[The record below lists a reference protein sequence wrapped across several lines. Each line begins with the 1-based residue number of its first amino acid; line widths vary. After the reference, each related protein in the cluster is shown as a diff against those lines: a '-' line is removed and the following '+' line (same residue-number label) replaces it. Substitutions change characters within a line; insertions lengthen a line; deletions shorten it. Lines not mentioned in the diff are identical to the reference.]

1 MKSDLVKEELTNLLS
16 TLTEQFE
23 TMNAHEN
30 NIPQIEVDIFLK
42 NIQVLYENAT
52 FLKKINNT
60 PLKQEVDEKLVAP
73 AEIKEEIELKEEIAE
88 EVISQ
93 ITEEIIAEE
102 KESIKEPQKEVSM
115 ELPIAES
122 FETPEHIVSSFDDI
136 LEETKLEKDLF
147 SQVKASKEILDL
159 NKKLAEARG
168 NHTLV
173 EKLQNQQIDSLK
185 TVIGIN
191 DKFYFINELFD
202 GDTHKYEDVIYTL
215 NNFKKLDDAM
225 QYFSTLKYRFS
236 WNEDLEASEKL
247 IHMLERKFN
256 IVKA

>member
-60 PLKQEVDEKLVAP
+60 PLKQEVEEKVVAP
-73 AEIKEEIELKEEIAE
+73 AEIKEEIVHKEEIIE
-88 EVISQ
+88 EVNSQ
-93 ITEEIIAEE
+93 VTEEIIAEE
-102 KESIKEPQKEVSM
+102 KESIKEPQKEEIM
-115 ELPIAES
+115 ELPLPKS
-122 FETPEHIVSSFDDI
+122 FETPEHIASSFDDI
-136 LEETKLEKDLF
+136 LEEVIPEKDLF
-147 SQVKASKEILDL
+147 SHVKASQEILDL

-185 TVIGIN
+185 AVIGIN

-202 GDTHKYEDVIYTL
+202 GDAHKYEDVIYTL

-236 WNEDLEASEKL
+236 WTEDLEASEKL

>member
-52 FLKKINNT
+52 FLKKMNNT
-60 PLKQEVDEKLVAP
+60 PMVKEVQEKVIIP
-73 AEIKEEIELKEEIAE
+73 EEIMEEVKEMEAVIEEETSQISEDGIAE
-88 EVISQ
+88 NKEVIVEQ
-93 ITEEIIAEE
+93 QMEE
-102 KESIKEPQKEVSM
+102 SV
-115 ELPIAES
+115 ELPTYEPTEIPAQ
-122 FETPEHIVSSFDDI
+122 IVSSFDDI
-136 LEETKLEKDLF
+136 LEETKPVKDLF

-185 TVIGIN
+185 SVIGIN
-191 DKFYFINELFD
+191 DKFYFINELFE
-202 GDTHKYEDVIYTL
+202 GDTHKYEDVIYVL

-225 QYFSTLKYRFS
+225 QYFSTLKYRFN
-236 WNEDLEASEKL
+236 WNEDSEASEKL
-247 IHMLERKFN
+247 IHMLERKFD